1 MILAMYFVY
10 VLKSINSDKFYIGHT
25 NDINKRLVEHNTGLS
40 DYTSKYMPWE
50 LIYHEA
56 YQTRSLAMRREKSL
70 KNHAKGFQELK
81 KRILDEKG
89 EG

>member
-1 MILAMYFVY
+1 MYFVY
-10 VLKSINSDKFYIGHT
+10 VLKSVKHDQFYVGHT
-25 NDINKRLVEHNTGLS
+25 NDINKRLMEHNS
-40 DYTSKYMPWE
+40 RFSEYTSKYMPWR
-50 LIYHEA
+50 LIYFEA
-56 YQTRSLAMRREKSL
+56 FQTRSLAMWREKSL